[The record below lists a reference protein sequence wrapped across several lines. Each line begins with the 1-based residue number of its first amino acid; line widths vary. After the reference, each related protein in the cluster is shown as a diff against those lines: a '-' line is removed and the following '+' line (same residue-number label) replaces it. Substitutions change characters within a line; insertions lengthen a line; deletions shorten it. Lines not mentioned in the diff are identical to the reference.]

1 MFLLVLT
8 LFLALTLAQP
18 TTIEDPKMAD
28 QLMGEHVF
36 NLQWIGDPPGV
47 AKLTE
52 PTKSE
57 LHLEAIQENAKGDFA
72 SVKGRITKVTAKTF
86 ELDGTVTTKVSY
98 VNGGQVCER
107 SGRFT
112 FGITGARKYWRLKEM
127 GNCEGKN
134 VVDYVDVFFAR
145 PKSKKP

>member
-1 MFLLVLT
+1 MFELVLT
-8 LFLALTLAQP
+8 LLVALTLCQP
-18 TTIEDPKMAD
+18 TTIEDPKMGD
-28 QLMGEHVF
+28 QLMGEHLF

-52 PTKSE
+52 PTKGE
-57 LHLEAIQENAKGDFA
+57 LQLEAIQENAKGDFA

-98 VNGGQVCER
+98 VNGGKVCER

-112 FGITGARKYWRLKEM
+112 FRITGARKYWRLKEM
-127 GNCEGKN
+127 GNCEGN
-134 VVDYVDVFFAR
+134 SVVDYVDVFFAR